1 MHVIQVIL
9 YYFLFQHL
17 LLSYLVLI
25 NLIIFI
31 NLQHNLIKITKN
43 PIIYIFN
50 LHKFFNNF
58 LTQFFLQKILYQF
71 YQILKQINLFSFN
84 SQFQQPQNESDK
96 QFINTQ
102 SAISKN
108 AFVYYGS

>member
-17 LLSYLVLI
+17 LLPYLVLI

-43 PIIYIFN
+43 PIINIFI

-58 LTQFFLQKILYQF
+58 LIQFFLQKILYQF
-71 YQILKQINLFSFN
+71 YRILEQINLFSSN
-84 SQFQQPQNESDK
+84 SQFQQPQNESDYE
-96 QFINTQ
+96 FLITQ